1 MQSRYRAVFPRLII
15 RLLRSL
21 PHYFML
27 VKVSPLIATQKIGL
41 AIFSEQLY
49 ATLCNIYSGHFYN
62 SVQYL
67 FCNHMQL
74 YAILIYDISAILC
87 IMYLPVYVEI
97 LCKSMQFLFRNPR
110 QLCAI
115 LTYKPDVFK
124 TI

>member
-49 ATLCNIYSGHFYN
+49 AALCNIYSGHFYN

-67 FCNHMQL
+67 FCNHI
-74 YAILIYDISAILC
+74 YAVLIYDMSATLC

-97 LCKSMQFLFRNPR
+97 LCKSMQFLSITFSR
-110 QLCAI
+110 LYAI
-115 LTYKPDVFK
+115 FA
-124 TI
+124 